1 MPKPSS
7 KFWIDFTALRARA
20 RFEPVLD
27 HYRVAPQGR
36 GPQKT
41 LLCPFHEETEPS
53 CKVNLEKRAFHC
65 FGCGAKGNVLDF
77 VAKMEN
83 AELPEAA
90 RRLAEICGIPLAE
103 VSRTQTEAKP
113 RRTRAVEPH
122 RKPQEPRE
130 HATTRKTA
138 PAAQPPLCEPP
149 GEPEA
154 APGTLSE
161 LKLLTRG
168 RSTLNLPPL
177 RDAPGEAEG
186 PINPPLTFRL
196 KLDAAHPYLAER
208 GVSLE
213 IAEAF
218 GLGYCSRGM
227 MQGRICIPIHNE
239 AGELV
244 AYAGRWPGDSG
255 WPAGEERYKL
265 PPGFRKSHVL
275 FNLNRVPDDDWHV
288 VLVEGFFS
296 VFRLYA
302 MDVPAV
308 ALMGCSL
315 SDEQIE
321 LLARRTKRITVLTD
335 GDAAGRAARAGIVP
349 RLAERLDV
357 YAPLLP
363 EGTSP
368 DTLDDDVLVGL
379 ISADPLP

>member
-1 MPKPSS
+1 
-7 KFWIDFTALRARA
+7 
-20 RFEPVLD
+20 
-27 HYRVAPQGR
+27 
-36 GPQKT
+36 
-41 LLCPFHEETEPS
+41 
-53 CKVNLEKRAFHC
+53 
-65 FGCGAKGNVLDF
+65 
-77 VAKMEN
+77 
-83 AELPEAA
+83 LP
-90 RRLAEICGIPLAE
+90 
-103 VSRTQTEAKP
+103 
-113 RRTRAVEPH
+113 
-122 RKPQEPRE
+122 
-130 HATTRKTA
+130 
-138 PAAQPPLCEPP
+138 
-149 GEPEA
+149 
-154 APGTLSE
+154 E

-168 RSTLNLPPL
+168 RGTLNLP
-177 RDAPGEAEG
+177 DAPGESEG
-186 PINPPLTFRL
+186 PINPPLSFRL
-196 KLDAAHPYLAER
+196 KLDSTHPYLAER

-244 AYAGRWPGDSG
+244 AYAGRWPGDAG

-302 MDVPAV
+302 IDVPAV

-321 LLARRTKRITVLTD
+321 LLARRTKRITVLMD
-335 GDAAGRAARAGIVP
+335 GDAAGRAARAEIVP
-349 RLAERLDV
+349 RLAARLDV

-363 EGTSP
+363 EGASP

>member
-1 MPKPSS
+1 
-7 KFWIDFTALRARA
+7 
-20 RFEPVLD
+20 
-27 HYRVAPQGR
+27 
-36 GPQKT
+36 
-41 LLCPFHEETEPS
+41 
-53 CKVNLEKRAFHC
+53 
-65 FGCGAKGNVLDF
+65 
-77 VAKMEN
+77 
-83 AELPEAA
+83 
-90 RRLAEICGIPLAE
+90 
-103 VSRTQTEAKP
+103 
-113 RRTRAVEPH
+113 
-122 RKPQEPRE
+122 
-130 HATTRKTA
+130 
-138 PAAQPPLCEPP
+138 
-149 GEPEA
+149 
-154 APGTLSE
+154 
-161 LKLLTRG
+161 
-168 RSTLNLPPL
+168 
-177 RDAPGEAEG
+177 
-186 PINPPLTFRL
+186 
-196 KLDAAHPYLAER
+196 
-208 GVSLE
+208 
-213 IAEAF
+213 
-218 GLGYCSRGM
+218 M

-244 AYAGRWPGDSG
+244 AYAGRWPGNAG

-302 MDVPAV
+302 IDVPAV

-363 EGTSP
+363 EGSSP